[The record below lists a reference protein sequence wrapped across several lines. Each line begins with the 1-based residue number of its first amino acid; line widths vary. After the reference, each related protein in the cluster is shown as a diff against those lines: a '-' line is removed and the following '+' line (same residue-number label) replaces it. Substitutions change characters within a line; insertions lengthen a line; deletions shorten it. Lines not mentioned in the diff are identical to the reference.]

1 MNLIDAWVTEVI
13 GEPYYDD
20 YGSGNYKWW
29 LDVAYEDIGGT
40 GATTLMFNTKEEAKA
55 VTPGYKFLY

>member
-1 MNLIDAWVTEVI
+1 MNLIDTWVTEVI

-29 LDVAYEDIGGT
+29 LEVAYKDVGCTGT
-40 GATTLMFNTKEEAKA
+40 STLKFNTNEEAEA
-55 VTPGYKFLY
+55 ILPVYKFLH

>member
-29 LDVAYEDIGGT
+29 LKVSLQGCRMVLA
-40 GATTLMFNTKEEAKA
+40 LQ
-55 VTPGYKFLY
+55 L